1 MFCFISRKEINF
13 NCSMLIAG
21 DSYTLHNYTE
31 LQNLTWLDEE
41 GLKVERSDYY
51 PYLKCYCLNL
61 TKSKFPHGVQGIFIY
76 PKIEIAVL
84 IVPPGRFYD
93 YSRKLSSFELQLNYT
108 HQYVIQY
115 GIYKLLDLKSS
126 NKSCSKKLSW
136 KEDECKLEIVRIKRF
151 KILC

>member
-1 MFCFISRKEINF
+1 
-13 NCSMLIAG
+13 MLIAG

-31 LQNLTWLDEE
+31 LQNLTWLDQE
-41 GLKVERSDYY
+41 GLKMERRDYY

-61 TKSKFPHGVQGIFIY
+61 TKSKFPLGVQGIYFY

-115 GIYKLLDLKSS
+115 GIYKLLDLESPSK
-126 NKSCSKKLSW
+126 NCSEKLSW
-136 KEDECKLEIVRIKRF
+136 NEDQCKLEKVKR
-151 KILC
+151 LSG